1 MSSSDPRSARTALI
15 PWVIALVALFGMNA
29 FVQDHSRI
37 GKGDSADGMGL
48 SQVADDAQ
56 ILGRVASS
64 QAHLAPSPSTQA
76 GFLGLTSS
84 LLGIEIC
91 RIAPAFQA
99 VRGALRGRAPPGFW
113 LA

>member
-1 MSSSDPRSARTALI
+1 MNRSDPRPTRTALI

-37 GKGDSADGMGL
+37 GKGDFADGMGL

-56 ILGRVASS
+56 ILGRVASP
-64 QAHLAPSPSTQA
+64 QAYLAMPPSTKA

-99 VRGALRGRAPPGFW
+99 ARGALRGRAPPAVW